1 MASLASSKKRKRKE
15 EHIKAGTIFYVKW
28 NMEDGSK
35 KYYKAFATGKNIDG
49 EFEIK
54 YVEGGSTEMRKIST
68 IDDRSKTLISQEKYN
83 NTKSGY
89 PPKKPKIGE
98 DHQVGQLPPV
108 GSNNNFERAK
118 SMTPLT
124 TREIKIM
131 SATPL
136 TNREAAQDMHE
147 SGMSVEGWKGGKTRR
162 RRKKKRRKS
171 RKKRKTRRRKRRSK
185 KAGTRKRRSPVPTD
199 ELERIA
205 DQILDEINNAY
216 PNDERS
222 RNIIKKN
229 ASIMIETPKTNR
241 LSTLVDQKEELDSYT
256 NKAIMKIMD
265 TTGSTKQE
273 AANIVTENK
282 RKIGIL
288 LDKIYDIVQDISLT
302 NGEKM
307 WILHYIWNQNN

>member
-1 MASLASSKKRKRKE
+1 MSSLASSKKRKRKE

-108 GSNNNFERAK
+108 GTNNNYERAK
-118 SMTPLT
+118 NMRPLT
-124 TREIKIM
+124 TREIQIM

-136 TNREAAQDMHE
+136 TNREAAEDME
-147 SGMSVEGWKGGKTRR
+147 RAGKSQEGYGRKTRR

-171 RKKRKTRRRKRRSK
+171 RRKTKKRRRSK
-185 KAGTRKRRSPVPTD
+185 KRKVRKNKKTRKR
-199 ELERIA
+199 
-205 DQILDEINNAY
+205 
-216 PNDERS
+216 
-222 RNIIKKN
+222 K
-229 ASIMIETPKTNR
+229 
-241 LSTLVDQKEELDSYT
+241 QK
-256 NKAIMKIMD
+256 
-265 TTGSTKQE
+265 GRG
-273 AANIVTENK
+273 ANIC
-282 RKIGIL
+282 
-288 LDKIYDIVQDISLT
+288 
-302 NGEKM
+302 KM
-307 WILHYIWNQNN
+307 LSDPIR

>member
-1 MASLASSKKRKRKE
+1 MAASLASSKKRKRKE

-108 GSNNNFERAK
+108 GSNNNYERAK

-124 TREIKIM
+124 TREIQIM

-171 RKKRKTRRRKRRSK
+171 RRKTKKRRRSK
-185 KAGTRKRRSPVPTD
+185 KRKVRKNKKTRKRKQKGRGANICQMLSDPNTKKD
-199 ELERIA
+199 AITIA
-205 DQILDEINNAY
+205 
-216 PNDERS
+216 
-222 RNIIKKN
+222 
-229 ASIMIETPKTNR
+229 M
-241 LSTLVDQKEELDSYT
+241 
-256 NKAIMKIMD
+256 NKAIKARRNIPKGRRVGLRVASAEAHHYCQEMNNWDDNYKCNVK
-265 TTGSTKQE
+265 TGNCVVIKTPKVKKAINDRLRSYGYK
-273 AANIVTENK
+273 
-282 RKIGIL
+282 
-288 LDKIYDIVQDISLT
+288 
-302 NGEKM
+302 
-307 WILHYIWNQNN
+307 

>member
-35 KYYKAFATGKNIDG
+35 RYYKAFATGKNEDG

-108 GSNNNFERAK
+108 GSNMNYERAK

-124 TREIKIM
+124 NREIQIM

-136 TNREAAQDMHE
+136 TNPEAAQDMHNT
-147 SGMSVEGWKGGKTRR
+147 GMSQKGYGRKTRR

-171 RKKRKTRRRKRRSK
+171 RRKTKKRRRSK
-185 KAGTRKRRSPVPTD
+185 KRKVRKNKKTRKRKQKGRGANICLMFSDPNTKKDAITIAMNRAIKARRYIPQGRRVGIRVAQAEAHHYCQEMNDWNDNYKCDLKQGNCLVIKSPEVKQ
-199 ELERIA
+199 A
-205 DQILDEINNAY
+205 INA
-216 PNDERS
+216 
-222 RNIIKKN
+222 
-229 ASIMIETPKTNR
+229 R
-241 LSTLVDQKEELDSYT
+241 LSRYGYK
-256 NKAIMKIMD
+256 
-265 TTGSTKQE
+265 
-273 AANIVTENK
+273 
-282 RKIGIL
+282 
-288 LDKIYDIVQDISLT
+288 
-302 NGEKM
+302 
-307 WILHYIWNQNN
+307 

>member
-1 MASLASSKKRKRKE
+1 MASLASSKKRKRKD

-35 KYYKAFATGKNIDG
+35 KYYKAFATGNNKDG

-83 NTKSGY
+83 NTKSAY

-108 GSNNNFERAK
+108 GSNNNYERVN

-124 TREIKIM
+124 TREIEIM

-136 TNREAAQDMHE
+136 TNPEAAKDMHD
-147 SGMSVEGWKGGKTRR
+147 SGMSEKGWKGGKTRR

-171 RKKRKTRRRKRRSK
+171 RRKTKKRRRSKKRRKRR
-185 KAGTRKRRSPVPTD
+185 KR
-199 ELERIA
+199 
-205 DQILDEINNAY
+205 
-216 PNDERS
+216 
-222 RNIIKKN
+222 
-229 ASIMIETPKTNR
+229 
-241 LSTLVDQKEELDSYT
+241 
-256 NKAIMKIMD
+256 
-265 TTGSTKQE
+265 
-273 AANIVTENK
+273 
-282 RKIGIL
+282 
-288 LDKIYDIVQDISLT
+288 
-302 NGEKM
+302 
-307 WILHYIWNQNN
+307 